1 MSLASSLVSG
11 AMNLG
16 STVIT
21 NNSNEKIAKE
31 NLEFQKENFEYAK
44 DLQQQIFDREDT
56 AYQRKVNDLI
66 AAGINPAVAVTGSG
80 SAAGSI
86 VSTQAPH
93 NDMRYQAPQFNLGSA
108 IDTLRSLKQIAS
120 IEEQTNVAKQQA
132 DYLSSLKKKADSET
146 VKIGLENGFFTKTQA
161 DRLKR
166 IGFETDMLSY
176 QKDMLS
182 RQNDLN
188 KIGYNFALGNSVIN
202 NFKTSN
208 APLLQE
214 LQINQDLLKL
224 KKEFSQQNVKKIK
237 MDNGFAP
244 WLFGADMLQRL
255 LNMGNSAMQLVGKG
269 ALFGLW

>member
-1 MSLASSLVSG
+1 MGLISSIANLAST
-11 AMNLG
+11 AMSNQANRDINLQN
-16 STVIT
+16 IKFQ
-21 NNSNEKIAKE
+21 EQ
-31 NLEFQKENFEYAK
+31 NLEYQKG
-44 DLQQQIFDREDT
+44 LQQQIFEREDT

-66 AAGINPAVAVTGSG
+66 AAGINPAVAAGGSG

-86 VSTQAPH
+86 VNTQAPH
-93 NDMRYQAPQFNLGSA
+93 NDMRYQAPQFNFGSV
-108 IDTLRSLKQIAS
+108 IDTLKSLKQIGS
-120 IEEQTNVAKQQA
+120 IEEQINVAKQQA
-132 DYLSSLKKKADSET
+132 DYIASLKKKADAET
-146 VKIGLENGFFTKTQA
+146 NKIVFDNDFFSKTQE

-166 IGFETDMLSY
+166 FAFETDILQY

-202 NFKTSN
+202 NFKSSN

-214 LQINQDLLKL
+214 LQINQDLFKL

-255 LNMGNSAMQLVGKG
+255 LDMGNSAINLFGKG
-269 ALFGLW
+269 SLYGLW